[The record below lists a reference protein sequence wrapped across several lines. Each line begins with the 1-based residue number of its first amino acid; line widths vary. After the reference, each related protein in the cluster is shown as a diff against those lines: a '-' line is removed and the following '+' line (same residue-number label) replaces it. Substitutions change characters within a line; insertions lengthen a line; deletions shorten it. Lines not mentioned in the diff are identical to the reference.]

1 MRDESLGLARHLGF
15 AAVVLFALAGCS
27 SDPSAYDGRSACGV
41 KTSLVTSV
49 LGTDRFEV
57 SDSGE
62 ELPLELDSPGYR
74 CVVEGK
80 DDLQLDVSAELKAAD
95 PIETLPDS
103 ATPFTHGNGHGVIL
117 ASGAAWSCGKAY
129 VVANV
134 RAASEKPSPHELKE
148 LITALA
154 DEVGCVGA

>member
-1 MRDESLGLARHLGF
+1 MKHSRITLATTAALLLALG
-15 AAVVLFALAGCS
+15 GCS
-27 SDPSAYDGRSACGV
+27 SDLPAYDGRSACSV

-62 ELPLELDSPGYR
+62 EPPLELDSRGYR

-80 DDLQLDVSAELKAAD
+80 DDSQLDVSADLKAAD
-95 PIETLPDS
+95 PIEAMPDS

-134 RAASEKPSPHELKE
+134 RAASEKPSADELE
-148 LITALA
+148 ALITALA
-154 DEVGCVGA
+154 DEVGCAGG